1 MCLVATILEQLCT
14 NMIAVKIEVIVNS
27 HSGPG
32 HEPGLEDRL
41 ANAFAAAGADAR
53 ISMAA
58 NGAEISQL
66 AQAAAQGDADVV
78 VAGGGDGTVNS
89 IASAIID
96 TNKTLAVLPFGTM
109 NHFAKD
115 LLIPLDFD
123 GAVQTILAGNVTR
136 VDVGTVNDHIFIN
149 NSSLGLYPSIVR
161 EREKHQKLGWGK
173 WPAFI
178 WAAFGVL
185 RRYPFL
191 DIKIGVDG
199 NEQRSRT
206 PFIFIGNNEY
216 EMETLNIGHRA
227 CLDKGQLSLYITNRV
242 SRLDLIRL
250 AFHALF
256 GGLSQEKDFTAM
268 CTPEVRIDSKHHRLR
283 VALDGE
289 VTVMT
294 PPLYYRTRPAALRVL
309 TPAATDQAK

>member
-1 MCLVATILEQLCT
+1 
-14 NMIAVKIEVIVNS
+14 VKIIVIVNS
-27 HSGPG
+27 RSGPG
-32 HEPGLEDRL
+32 HENGIAERL
-41 ANAFAAAGADAR
+41 TNAFAAGGAEVQ
-53 ISMAA
+53 ISLAS
-58 NGAEISQL
+58 NGAEVSRL
-66 AQAAAQGDADVV
+66 AQAAAKSDADVV

-89 IASAIID
+89 IAAAIIETD
-96 TNKTLAVLPFGTM
+96 KALGVLPFGTM

-115 LLIPLDFD
+115 LLIPLELE
-123 GAVQTILAGNVTR
+123 GAVETILHGKVTQI
-136 VDVGTVNDHIFIN
+136 DIGAVNDHIFIN

-161 EREKHQKLGWGK
+161 EREKHQRLGWGK
-173 WPAFI
+173 WPAFV

-191 DIKIGVDG
+191 DIQIGVDG
-199 NEQRSRT
+199 SEERRRT

-227 CLDKGQLSLYITNRV
+227 CLDKGQLSLYITNRI

-256 GGLSQEKDFTAM
+256 GGLRQEKDFIAM
-268 CTPEVRIDSKHHRLR
+268 CTKEVRINTKHRRLR

-294 PPLYYRTRPAALRVL
+294 PPLHYRTRPGALRVL
-309 TPAATDQAK
+309 TPAATNDSR

>member
-1 MCLVATILEQLCT
+1 MAERLE
-14 NMIAVKIEVIVNS
+14 
-27 HSGPG
+27 
-32 HEPGLEDRL
+32 
-41 ANAFAAAGADAR
+41 NAFAAAGADAE

-58 NGAEISQL
+58 NGAEVSQL
-66 AQAAAQGDADVV
+66 AQAAAKSDADVV
-78 VAGGGDGTVNS
+78 VAAGGDGTVNS
-89 IASAIID
+89 IASALIETEKI
-96 TNKTLAVLPFGTM
+96 LGVLPFGTM

-115 LLIPLDFD
+115 LLIPLDLD
-123 GAVQTILAGNVTR
+123 DAVKAIVGGNISR
-136 VDVGTVNDHIFIN
+136 VDIGTVNNHVFIN

-161 EREKHQKLGWGK
+161 EREKRQKLGWGK
-173 WPAFI
+173 WPAFV

-199 NEQRSRT
+199 SEQRGRT

-242 SRLDLIRL
+242 SRLDLFRL
-250 AFHALF
+250 AFRALF
-256 GGLSQEKDFTAM
+256 GGLRQEKDFIAM
-268 CTPEVRIDSKHHRLR
+268 CTSDVRIDTKHRRLR

-289 VTVMT
+289 VTVLT
-294 PPLYYRTRPAALRVL
+294 PPLHYRTRPGALRVL
-309 TPAATDQAK
+309 TPPATADAE

>member
-1 MCLVATILEQLCT
+1 MK
-14 NMIAVKIEVIVNS
+14 IAVIVNS
-27 HSGPG
+27 RSGPG
-32 HEPGLEDRL
+32 HESGIAERL
-41 ANAFAAAGADAR
+41 KNAFAAAGAEAQ

-58 NGAEISQL
+58 DGAEVLRL
-66 AQAAAQGDADVV
+66 AQAAAKSDADVV
-78 VAGGGDGTVNS
+78 VAAGGDGTVNS
-89 IASAIID
+89 IASALIETDKI
-96 TNKTLAVLPFGTM
+96 LGVLPFGTM

-115 LLIPLDFD
+115 LLIPLELED
-123 GAVQTILAGNVTR
+123 AVKTIVGGNLSR
-136 VDVGTVNDHIFIN
+136 VDIGTVNNHIFIN

-161 EREKHQKLGWGK
+161 EREKRQKLGWGK
-173 WPAFI
+173 WPAFV

-216 EMETLNIGHRA
+216 EMETLHVGHRA

-242 SRLDLIRL
+242 SRLDLFRL
-250 AFHALF
+250 AFRALF
-256 GGLSQEKDFTAM
+256 GGLSQEKDFIAM
-268 CTPEVRIDSKHHRLR
+268 CTSDVRIDTKHRRLR

-289 VTVMT
+289 VTVLT
-294 PPLYYRTRPAALRVL
+294 PPLHYRTRPGALRVL
-309 TPAATDQAK
+309 TPPATNGAE